1 MAILGGMSTTSLS
14 IFDLRP
20 GNTIL
25 DRFLL
30 RAPLREN
37 GIASTFEVEDAD
49 GGAIRELQV
58 FPAGLFEGPEQASE
72 FAGKLEPWTHV
83 EVPALQQVH
92 SVQALDDGTVVILA
106 DLPEGQELR
115 ALMESQDRMDPGDV
129 ISLVT
134 PILNGLDVIHGQGLI
149 HGDIKPAAVFSSGVG
164 GEGRLVDGGVT
175 PAMWAAKHLGTR
187 TALIGTPFY
196 APIEQFTGDSPDE
209 LSDLYNLATVM
220 YEMLT
225 GVLPWS
231 GTGYIE
237 VFQSKMQE
245 TPPSMSVRAP
255 DAEVPRA
262 LEEAVARGLFAS
274 RRKRY
279 PSAEAFLEGL
289 SEAVAKG

>member
-1 MAILGGMSTTSLS
+1 MSTTSLS

-30 RAPLREN
+30 KEPLREN
-37 GIASTFEVEDAD
+37 GIASTFEVEDAE
-49 GGAIRELQV
+49 GGATRELQV
-58 FPAGLFEGPEQASE
+58 FPAGLFEDPGQASE
-72 FAGKLEPWTHV
+72 FAGKLEPWTDV
-83 EVPALQQVH
+83 DDEALQRMH
-92 SVQALDDGTVVILA
+92 SVQALDDGTVLVLA
-106 DLPEGQELR
+106 DLPEGQDLR
-115 ALMESQDRMDPGDV
+115 VLVESQVCMDPGDV
-129 ISLVT
+129 IALVT
-134 PILNGLDVIHGQGLI
+134 PILKGLDAIHGQGLV
-149 HGDIKPAAVFSSGVG
+149 HGDIKPAVVFCSGAG
-164 GEGRLVDGGVT
+164 GAGRLVDAGVT

-220 YEMLT
+220 YELLT

-245 TPPSMSVRAP
+245 TPPSMSLRAP
-255 DAEVPRA
+255 DADVPRA
-262 LEEAVARGLFAS
+262 LEEAVARGLLAS
-274 RRKRY
+274 RRERY
-279 PSAEAFLEGL
+279 PSAAAFLEGL
-289 SEAVAKG
+289 SEAVAQG